1 MRTGREQRNGRNGR
15 LRRAAF
21 MAAML
26 LLLPLFAACGSGGGA
41 KSGRPCAVATNF
53 AVYDILRSVAGDT
66 AEVEMLLPPETESH
80 DYEITLADAA
90 RIARA
95 DLFLC
100 VGGES
105 EDWVFDTL
113 DAMDPADRPLV
124 VYAIEVCRTVEE
136 SSESVLETAEAGIHG
151 DSGEE
156 PETDEHVWTSFGNI
170 RLIAQAAAENLN
182 AVDPAGAA
190 AREENLDRYMETL
203 DGLEGEYA
211 SFFASTDKRLIA
223 VADRFPFRYLAEEW
237 DLDYVAAF
245 SGCTSNVEASLAT
258 VNALVDTVRR
268 NALPCVFK
276 IELSD
281 GRCADAVAG
290 ETGCDVLT
298 LQSGHNVTRAEFAA
312 GKTLTDLMRE
322 NLGALRTALQ

>member
-1 MRTGREQRNGRNGR
+1 MKTIRNLIR
-15 LRRAAF
+15 LTAA
-21 MAAML
+21 AL
-26 LLLPLFAACGSGGGA
+26 LLALCLPLSSCSSGTGKGS
-41 KSGRPCAVATNF
+41 RPYAVATNF

-90 RIARA
+90 KIARA

-105 EDWVFDTL
+105 EDWVYDTL

-136 SSESVLETAEAGIHG
+136 SSASVLEAAEAGTHG
-151 DSGEE
+151 DPDEE

-170 RLIAQAAAENLN
+170 RLIAQAAADALN
-182 AVDPAGAA
+182 RVDEWGSSERAD
-190 AREENLDRYMETL
+190 NMIRYMSAL
-203 DGLEGEYA
+203 NGLEAEYA
-211 SFFASTDKRLIA
+211 AFFDSTDKRLIA

-237 DLDYVAAF
+237 GLDYVAAF
-245 SGCTSNVEASLAT
+245 SGCSSNVEASLST
-258 VNALVDTVRR
+258 VNTLVETVRR

-281 GRCADAVAG
+281 GRCAGAVAG

-298 LQSGHNVTRAEFAA
+298 LQSGHNVTKAEFAA
-312 GKTLTDLMRE
+312 GVTLTDLMRE

>member
-1 MRTGREQRNGRNGR
+1 MMNIKNGRI
-15 LRRAAF
+15 RRAVLI
-21 MAAML
+21 AAAAL
-26 LLLPLFAACGSGGGA
+26 LFPLFSACGSGGGA

-90 RIARA
+90 KIARA

-105 EDWVFDTL
+105 EDWVYDTL

-124 VYAIEVCRTVEE
+124 VYALEVCRTVEE
-136 SSESVLETAEAGIHG
+136 SSASVLEAAEAGTHG
-151 DSGEE
+151 DPDEE

-170 RLIAQAAAENLN
+170 RLIAQAAADALN
-182 AVDPAGAA
+182 RVDEWGASERA
-190 AREENLDRYMETL
+190 DNMIRYMSAL
-203 DGLEGEYA
+203 NGLEEEYA
-211 SFFASTDKRLIA
+211 AFFSSTDRRLIA

-237 DLDYVAAF
+237 GLEYVAAF
-245 SGCTSNVEASLAT
+245 SGCSSNVEASLAT

-298 LQSGHNVTRAEFAA
+298 LQSGHNVTRVEFAA